1 MPVSTARA
9 QWSGS
14 LFDGKGSVEPASGAF
29 GALPLTWENR
39 ADKRPAG
46 STSPE
51 ELIATAH
58 AGCFSMAFSNM
69 LAQNGTPPEHLAV
82 EANVEFDTSGSGG
95 ARISSSELRVT
106 GVVPGI
112 DAATFDD
119 IAAKA
124 RDGCPVSKALTGNVD
139 LSVHSTLEPS

>member
-51 ELIATAH
+51 ELIAAAH

-69 LAQNGTPPEHLAV
+69 LAKNGTPPEHLAV
-82 EANVEFDTSGSGG
+82 EANVEFDTGG
-95 ARISSSELRVT
+95 AGPRVSSSELRVT

-119 IAAKA
+119 LAAEA

-139 LSVHSTLEPS
+139 LSVHSTLEAS